1 MQILI
6 ALVAEIIGIVVGG
19 LINALADDL
28 PARRNPRLP
37 HYPDGTPRP
46 PSAWL
51 GLSAFLTGQRES
63 PGVPGAT
70 DSADSG
76 ATSPSLTEG
85 EAVTSGDASTSPDTF
100 TSAAP
105 ARLSWRHPITE
116 IVNAVGFIVL
126 AVGYDHESQVWAWF
140 VYFAIL
146 LLITV
151 IDMEHR
157 LILRV
162 VIIPSALFAVF
173 VAAVSPMDGIS
184 FQGYLAGGLLGFG
197 FFFLL
202 YLGGE
207 LYVAIRGLNVV
218 AFGFGDVTLAL
229 LSGLMLGWQAFLFAS
244 VMTILA
250 GAAGSL
256 LYMIGGMVIDRRA
269 RWYKPLPYGPYIV
282 FGTLAMLL
290 AREEVQAFLRGSYT

>member
-6 ALVAEIIGIVVGG
+6 ALAAGLIGIFVGG
-19 LINALADDL
+19 VINALADDL
-28 PARRNPRLP
+28 PARETPRLP

-63 PGVPGAT
+63 TGTPP
-70 DSADSG
+70 ADSG
-76 ATSPSLTEG
+76 APSQDVTPSP
-85 EAVTSGDASTSPDTF
+85 
-100 TSAAP
+100 AP

-116 IVNAVGFIVL
+116 IVNAIGFIVL
-126 AVGYDHESQVWAWF
+126 AVGYDHEPQVWAWF
-140 VYFAIL
+140 IYVAIL

-151 IDMEHR
+151 IDIEHR
-157 LILRV
+157 LILHI
-162 VIIPSALFAVF
+162 VIFPSALFAVF

-184 FQGYLAGGLLGFG
+184 FQGYITGGLLGFG

-218 AFGFGDVTLAL
+218 AFGFGDVTLAM
-229 LSGLMLGWQAFLFAS
+229 LSGLMLGWQAFLLAS

-256 LYMIGGMVIDRRA
+256 LYMLGGIIIDRRA

-290 AREEVQAFLRGSYT
+290 AREEVQEFLRGSYT